1 MNKKEMHDI
10 VSIKNECTRRA
21 FMWVQD
27 ERGIVK
33 DKHEPRKSGEEK
45 KRANERTKRIK
56 REEKMYIPFC
66 YCSVDLET
74 RANETT
80 SKTGQL

>member
-33 DKHEPRKSGEEK
+33 DKHEPRKSGEEE
-45 KRANERTKRIK
+45 KRANERT
-56 REEKMYIPFC
+56 REDKERGEDVHTLLLLQC
-66 YCSVDLET
+66 
-74 RANETT
+74 
-80 SKTGQL
+80 